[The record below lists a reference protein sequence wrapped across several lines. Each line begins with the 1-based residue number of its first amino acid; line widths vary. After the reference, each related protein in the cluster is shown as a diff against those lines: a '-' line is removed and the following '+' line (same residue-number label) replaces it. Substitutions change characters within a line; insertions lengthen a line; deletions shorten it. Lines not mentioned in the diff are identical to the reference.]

1 MNEEN
6 KSKNDFT
13 SFEEFGEFRFREKRK
28 RPLFTE
34 DNNDNLNSKKS
45 NRGEIFPTKIFKP
58 DSSKERKDF
67 KLQDDIINPEILKGI
82 LYLINKRK

>member
-6 KSKNDFT
+6 KNKNDFT

-34 DNNDNLNSKKS
+34 DNNDNLYSKKS
-45 NRGEIFPTKIFKP
+45 NKRDIFPTKIFKT
-58 DSSKERKDF
+58 DSSKERKAF
-67 KLQDDIINPEILKGI
+67 KLQDDIKDQEILKGI